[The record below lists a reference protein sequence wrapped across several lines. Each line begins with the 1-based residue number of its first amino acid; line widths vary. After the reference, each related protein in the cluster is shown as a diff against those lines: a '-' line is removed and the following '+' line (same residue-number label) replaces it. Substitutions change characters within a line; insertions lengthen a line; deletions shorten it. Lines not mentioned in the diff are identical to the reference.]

1 VAAYVERFTI
11 VSRGTSC
18 RCARL
23 KTAGKTS
30 GDQTIVLAGLAVWY
44 TGLWSV
50 LAIAP
55 HDRQDWLLENILALT
70 AVAALLLTF
79 RQFQFSTCSYVLIT
93 AFLTLHAIGAHY
105 TYAEV
110 PIGFL
115 MQRTFE
121 LARNPFDR
129 IVHFSYGLLLILPMR
144 ELLMRL
150 GGVRGFWSY
159 YLPISGT
166 VAQSGVFE
174 MIEALVATV
183 VNPELGTAY
192 LGTQGDE
199 WDAQKDMAAA
209 SGGAVITVLILLFA
223 RWRDGSVTQRNRDLS
238 SL

>member
-1 VAAYVERFTI
+1 MLI
-11 VSRGTSC
+11 
-18 RCARL
+18 RL
-23 KTAGKTS
+23 
-30 GDQTIVLAGLAVWY
+30 VVWYAGLWC
-44 TGLWSV
+44 V

-55 HDRQDWLLENILALT
+55 HNRQDWLIENLLALT
-70 AVAALLLTF
+70 AVATLFLTF
-79 RQFQFSTCSYVLIT
+79 RQFQFSTSSYVLIT

-110 PIGFL
+110 PFGFW

-129 IVHFSYGLLLILPMR
+129 IVHFSYGLLLVLPMR
-144 ELLMRL
+144 EVLMRL
-150 GGVRGFWSY
+150 AGIQGFWSY

-166 VAQSGVFE
+166 AAQSGVFE
-174 MIEALVATV
+174 MVEALVATV

-209 SGGAVITVLILLFA
+209 FGGAVMTIFILRFTQWYEGPVA
-223 RWRDGSVTQRNRDLS
+223 AQRDRYLS
-238 SL
+238 